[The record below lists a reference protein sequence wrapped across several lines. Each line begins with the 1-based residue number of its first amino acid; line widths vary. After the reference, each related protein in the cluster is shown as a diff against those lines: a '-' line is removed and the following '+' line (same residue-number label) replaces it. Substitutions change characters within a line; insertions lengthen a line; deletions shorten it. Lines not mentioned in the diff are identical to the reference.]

1 MEYFGSIFSSLAIG
15 AKTAFSLNNIFYCFI
30 GVTLG
35 TVVGVL
41 PGLGALAAISLLLPL
56 TFYLDPTSALV
67 MLAGVYY
74 GTSYGGST
82 TSILLNLPGETKSAI
97 SCLDGYP
104 MTRQGRGGI
113 ALLMT
118 TISSFVGAS
127 IGILAMIL
135 FSPLIVK
142 AAIQFGPAEYF
153 SMMLLGLVAA
163 SAISNG
169 APVKGIAMVVVG
181 LLLGIVGL
189 DLQTG
194 LPRFDFDIDSLE
206 DGLGLVSISMGV
218 FGITEIIASVRAE
231 GSQPGNRQKITF
243 RSMIPTRD
251 DVNRS
256 VGPTLRGTG
265 IGCFFGALPGT
276 GGAIASFM
284 SYAVEKKI
292 AREPQ
297 RFGNG
302 AIEGVVGPEAA
313 NNAADQTAFI
323 PTMTLG
329 IPGSV
334 VMALMMGALI
344 IHGITPGP
352 QLMAKHPDLFWGLVM
367 SFWIGNIMLLILNI
381 PMIGL
386 WLRLLAVPYH
396 ILYPIILVFVC
407 IGAYSVNNAVFD
419 VLIVVIFGV
428 IGYGLRLLDFPPA
441 PLLLGFVLGPML
453 EENLRRALQL
463 SRGDFS
469 ILVSRPISGA
479 FLVITA
485 SLLLWTLWTT
495 MSKRAPRA
503 DGLLQE

>member
-1 MEYFGSIFSSLAIG
+1 MQYFSDIFSSLSIG
-15 AKTAFSLNNIFYCFI
+15 AAAAFSLNNIFYCFI

-41 PGLGALAAISLLLPL
+41 PGLGSLAAISLLLPL
-56 TFYLDPTSALV
+56 TFYLEPTSALV

-113 ALLMT
+113 ALMIT
-118 TISSFVGAS
+118 TASSFVGAS
-127 IGILAMIL
+127 IGILAMIF

-142 AAIQFGPAEYF
+142 AAIEFGPAEYF
-153 SMMLLGLVAA
+153 AMMLLGLVAA
-163 SAISNG
+163 SAVSNG

-181 LLLGIVGL
+181 LLLGLVGL

-194 LPRFDFDIDSLE
+194 LPRFDFGLDSLE
-206 DGLGLVSISMGV
+206 DGVGLVSISMGI
-218 FGITEIIASVRAE
+218 FGITEIISSVRSE
-231 GSQPGNRQKITF
+231 GSQPTNRQKITY

-251 DVNRS
+251 DVRRS

-284 SYAVEKKI
+284 SYVVEKKVSK
-292 AREPQ
+292 EPQ

-352 QLMAKHPDLFWGLVM
+352 QLMTKHPDLFWGLVM
-367 SFWIGNIMLLILNI
+367 SFWIGNILLLVLNI

-386 WLRLLAVPYH
+386 WLRLLSVPYH
-396 ILYPIILVFVC
+396 ILYPIILAFVC
-407 IGAYSVNNAVFD
+407 IGAYSVTNSTFD
-419 VLIVVIFGV
+419 VLVVVIFGC
-428 IGYGLRLLDFPPA
+428 IGYALRLLDFPPA

-463 SRGDFS
+463 SRGSFS
-469 ILVSRPISGA
+469 VFMTRPISA
-479 FLVITA
+479 TF
-485 SLLLWTLWTT
+485 LLLTFALLAWALWATIRDRKV
-495 MSKRAPRA
+495 SER
-503 DGLLQE
+503 LVEE